1 VQCGIPLFRLEFE
14 YGIFYMLTHFLYPCL
29 ICSSQ
34 APEVCFGQP
43 YNEKADVYSF
53 GILAYQVLSL
63 VVPFDNYS
71 MGKHEREVLRGGYRP
86 DVTLPPS
93 ASSIEDK
100 SNGSSSIFNKGSK
113 KKSRKEEEE
122 RHQRQVE
129 EEQQLILESLAAEG
143 DFNEEARENAL
154 LGIRTKRYWPK
165 EVPRLMEQCWEG
177 DMRRRPTMKE
187 VERCLDQI
195 IYKMVHQR

>member
-1 VQCGIPLFRLEFE
+1 
-14 YGIFYMLTHFLYPCL
+14 M
-29 ICSSQ
+29 
-34 APEVCFGQP
+34 
-43 YNEKADVYSF
+43 YSF

-71 MGKHEREVLRGGYRP
+71 MGKHEKEVLRGGYRP

-93 ASSIEDK
+93 ASSFEDFNRN
-100 SNGSSSIFNKGSK
+100 SGISIFNKGSK
-113 KKSRKEEEE
+113 KKNSRKEEEE

-129 EEQQLILESLAAEG
+129 EEQQLILESLAADG
-143 DFNEEARENAL
+143 DFNEEARKNSL

-187 VERCLDQI
+187 VEHYLDQI

>member
-1 VQCGIPLFRLEFE
+1 
-14 YGIFYMLTHFLYPCL
+14 M
-29 ICSSQ
+29 
-34 APEVCFGQP
+34 
-43 YNEKADVYSF
+43 YSF

-93 ASSIEDK
+93 ASSFEDFNRN
-100 SNGSSSIFNKGSK
+100 SGISIFNKGSK
-113 KKSRKEEEE
+113 KKNSRKEEEE

-129 EEQQLILESLAAEG
+129 EEQQLILESLAADG
-143 DFNEEARENAL
+143 DFNEEARKNSL

-187 VERCLDQI
+187 VEHYLDQI

>member
-1 VQCGIPLFRLEFE
+1 
-14 YGIFYMLTHFLYPCL
+14 
-29 ICSSQ
+29 
-34 APEVCFGQP
+34 
-43 YNEKADVYSF
+43 
-53 GILAYQVLSL
+53 
-63 VVPFDNYS
+63 

-93 ASSIEDK
+93 ASSFEDSR
-100 SNGSSSIFNKGSK
+100 SNGGSSIFNKGSK
-113 KKSRKEEEE
+113 KKSRKEEEV

-143 DFNEEARENAL
+143 DFNEEARKNAL

-187 VERCLDQI
+187 VESCLDRI
-195 IYKMVHQR
+195 IYKMMHQR

>member
-1 VQCGIPLFRLEFE
+1 
-14 YGIFYMLTHFLYPCL
+14 
-29 ICSSQ
+29 
-34 APEVCFGQP
+34 
-43 YNEKADVYSF
+43 VYSF

-93 ASSIEDK
+93 ASSFED
-100 SNGSSSIFNKGSK
+100 SGIGNSGGGSSSIFNKGSK
-113 KKSRKEEEE
+113 KKNSRKEEEE

-143 DFNEEARENAL
+143 DFNEEARKNAL

-187 VERCLDQI
+187 AERCLDQI

>member
-1 VQCGIPLFRLEFE
+1 
-14 YGIFYMLTHFLYPCL
+14 M
-29 ICSSQ
+29 
-34 APEVCFGQP
+34 
-43 YNEKADVYSF
+43 YSF

-93 ASSIEDK
+93 AVSFEDSR
-100 SNGSSSIFNKGSK
+100 SNGGSSIFNKGSK
-113 KKSRKEEEE
+113 KKNSRKEEEV

-143 DFNEEARENAL
+143 DFNEEARKNAL

-177 DMRRRPTMKE
+177 DMRCRPTMKE
-187 VERCLDQI
+187 VESCLDRI
-195 IYKMVHQR
+195 IHKMVHQR

>member
-1 VQCGIPLFRLEFE
+1 
-14 YGIFYMLTHFLYPCL
+14 
-29 ICSSQ
+29 
-34 APEVCFGQP
+34 
-43 YNEKADVYSF
+43 
-53 GILAYQVLSL
+53 
-63 VVPFDNYS
+63 

-93 ASSIEDK
+93 ASSFEDNR
-100 SNGSSSIFNKGSK
+100 SNGGSSMFNKGSK

-143 DFNEEARENAL
+143 DFNEEARKNAL

-177 DMRRRPTMKE
+177 DTRRRPTMKE
-187 VERCLDQI
+187 VEHKLDQI